1 MAVGLTSCSDFL
13 TEQSQDLAKVESWRD
28 LDEVLLGDGYMHS
41 GRLYTANSAS
51 YVELNSGLDVL
62 HFMTDEIELNT
73 SASNDYVNYVD
84 EMFPFFTWQQDT
96 GVDKELR

>member
-1 MAVGLTSCSDFL
+1 MKTFNKSIKYLASAAIMAVGLTSCSDFL

-51 YVELNSGLDVL
+51 
-62 HFMTDEIELNT
+62 
-73 SASNDYVNYVD
+73 
-84 EMFPFFTWQQDT
+84 
-96 GVDKELR
+96 